1 MTQKNQTRGSC
12 DILYQLLNTDSSSQD
27 IKLRFFVQSII
38 IVARYIYYLMIR
50 PGIVSVLFCSV
61 MSSFGTD
68 WQLELG
74 GALCLQLATSILT
87 RRRRWWGYRVVWR
100 ISLAIWALFHVH
112 LHVLIVHRRPTT
124 GAGGAEGGGGTL
136 SWHRPWRRIWLEPQL
151 F

>member
-1 MTQKNQTRGSC
+1 MSGGLRSPCFPFTLISTDSEHQKNQTRGSC
-12 DILYQLLNTDSSSQD
+12 DVLYQLLNTDSSSQD

-74 GALCLQLATSILT
+74 GHCVFS
-87 RRRRWWGYRVVWR
+87 
-100 ISLAIWALFHVH
+100 
-112 LHVLIVHRRPTT
+112 
-124 GAGGAEGGGGTL
+124 
-136 SWHRPWRRIWLEPQL
+136 
-151 F
+151 